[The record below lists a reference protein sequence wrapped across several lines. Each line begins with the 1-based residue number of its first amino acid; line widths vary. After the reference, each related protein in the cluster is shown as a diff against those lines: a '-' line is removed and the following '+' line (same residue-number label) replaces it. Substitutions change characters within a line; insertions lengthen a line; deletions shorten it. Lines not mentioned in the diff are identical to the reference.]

1 MPARH
6 ETAVMPHLNLH
17 ISSAAAESA
26 PARSELARRASALVA
41 DLTVEVLG
49 KRRELISI
57 EVRFIESELWFV
69 GGRSLDEQGRNSFF
83 LDISITDETNT
94 KDEKARFIE
103 QAYAQLAALIGE
115 VHEVSYIHVVDAR
128 AAAYG
133 YGGATQEHRYQAAYI
148 AAKD

>member
-1 MPARH
+1 MPARS

-17 ISSAAAESA
+17 ISG
-26 PARSELARRASALVA
+26 PADAELARRASALVA
-41 DLTVEVLG
+41 DLTVDILG
-49 KRRELISI
+49 KRRELIAI
-57 EVRFIESELWFV
+57 EVRFIERASWFV
-69 GGRSLDEQGRNSFF
+69 GGHNLEELDRNTFF

-103 QAYAQLAALIGE
+103 QAYAQLSALIGR

-133 YGGATQEHRYQAAYI
+133 YGGQTQERRYQAA
-148 AAKD
+148 ATR

>member
-1 MPARH
+1 
-6 ETAVMPHLNLH
+6 MPHLNLH
-17 ISSAAAESA
+17 ISG
-26 PARSELARRASALVA
+26 PADNELARRATAAVA
-41 DLTVEVLG
+41 DLTVDILG
-49 KRRELISI
+49 KRRELIAI
-57 EVRFIESELWFV
+57 EVRFIERAQWFIGGQSLEEL
-69 GGRSLDEQGRNSFF
+69 GKNTFF

-133 YGGATQEHRYQAAYI
+133 YGGATQEHRYQAA
-148 AAKD
+148 KG